1 MDGVEVAADGESRGE
16 RPGRSLIAYA
26 TTISDVRM
34 GNAAELTGGTPA
46 RLGAGAAA
54 AAAVDLV
61 VADFFAGRV
70 ACLPCEDEA
79 VDWAPCWRGSAD
91 EDLV

>member
-1 MDGVEVAADGESRGE
+1 
-16 RPGRSLIAYA
+16 
-26 TTISDVRM
+26 M
-34 GNAAELTGGTPA
+34 GNAAELTGGTHA
-46 RLGAGAAA
+46 RLGAGAAAA

-79 VDWAPCWRGSAD
+79 VDWAPC
-91 EDLV
+91 

>member
-26 TTISDVRM
+26 TTISEVRM
-34 GNAAELTGGTPA
+34 GNAAELTGGAPA
-46 RLGAGAAA
+46 RLGTGAA

-61 VADFFAGRV
+61 VAVFFAGRA
-70 ACLPCEDEA
+70 ACLPCEVEA
-79 VDWAPCWRGSAD
+79 VD
-91 EDLV
+91 